1 LYDGEGFVGG
11 TRMTKEELINEI
23 QKEINVL
30 PRYSFNWDPDSPSI
44 AQESDGDYII
54 FDDIKE
60 VLEKVLENEKYN

>member
-1 LYDGEGFVGG
+1 
-11 TRMTKEELINEI
+11 MTKEELINEI

-60 VLEKVLENEKYN
+60 VLERFLEDE